1 MPGGGTYLD
10 RGLELALGFRDI
22 VGGPICIVGGPVDI
36 VGGPE
41 NQRVEKSILE
51 HFRRVFY
58 MGIYQD
64 SEQTPGPAGP
74 SDLMNF

>member
-10 RGLELALGFRDI
+10 RGLEQTLGFRDI
-22 VGGPICIVGGPVDI
+22 VGGPIGIVGGPVDI

-51 HFRRVFY
+51 HFRRVSNMDDGHFS
-58 MGIYQD
+58 GLG
-64 SEQTPGPAGP
+64 SAGP